1 MLSFFNMIKV
11 HFPKIKESDPDI
23 EDVPQQNSESKTS
36 TSRKVEVVGIL
47 TDIMT
52 DQSVKLLVDDMV
64 AEEKNRMEIICAC
77 MNNFAQFY
85 YKMKLTD
92 WKRII
97 YSYLDI

>member
-1 MLSFFNMIKV
+1 
-11 HFPKIKESDPDI
+11 
-23 EDVPQQNSESKTS
+23 
-36 TSRKVEVVGIL
+36 
-47 TDIMT
+47 MT